1 MDILLTYKGRKY
13 IIETKVNRYDINAI
27 LEEGITQL
35 SGKYLATE
43 AFAEGYLVV
52 FDTRVPVGAGCKPQ
66 EHQVGDYTVTSFNIS
81 IGRPK

>member
-1 MDILLTYKGRKY
+1 
-13 IIETKVNRYDINAI
+13 VNRHEDINDI

-43 AFAEGYLVV
+43 AADEGYLVI
-52 FDTRVPVGAGCKPQ
+52 FDTRTPVGSGCKPQ
-66 EHQVGDYTVTSFNIS
+66 VHQVKDYTVTSFNIP